1 MTATALY
8 TDLSG
13 YYDLMCADINY
24 QAQSNT
30 VHRIDQF
37 FGNGGKRHLDL
48 ACGTGPH
55 IRFLLDLGYQS
66 AGLDLNQPM
75 LDLAQQ
81 RCPEAS
87 FSCQNMC
94 EFEVQAPVDLITCFL
109 YSLHYSQTI
118 EGLSACIRQAYL
130 ALNPGGVFCFNAV
143 DKSQIDNQSAVSHQA
158 RQGDSL
164 FQFSSGWFY
173 PGHGE
178 QQQLRLRIEKT
189 ANDQTEIWQ
198 DAHPMVAVTFA
209 ELQQLLAPYFDVQ
222 ILQHDYDK
230 LVAWDGS
237 AGNALFVCVK
247 H

>member
-24 QAQSNT
+24 QAQSDT

-75 LDLAQQ
+75 LELAQQ
-81 RCPEAS
+81 RCPEAD

-94 EFEVQAPVDLITCFL
+94 EFSVSQPVDLITCFL

-118 EGLSACIRQAYL
+118 A
-130 ALNPGGVFCFNAV
+130 
-143 DKSQIDNQSAVSHQA
+143 
-158 RQGDSL
+158 
-164 FQFSSGWFY
+164 
-173 PGHGE
+173 
-178 QQQLRLRIEKT
+178 
-189 ANDQTEIWQ
+189 
-198 DAHPMVAVTFA
+198 
-209 ELQQLLAPYFDVQ
+209 
-222 ILQHDYDK
+222 
-230 LVAWDGS
+230 
-237 AGNALFVCVK
+237 
-247 H
+247 

>member
-1 MTATALY
+1 MTANALY

-24 QAQSNT
+24 QAQSDC
-30 VHRIDQF
+30 VHRIALF
-37 FGNGGKRHLDL
+37 FGNGGRQHLDL

-55 IRFLLDLGYQS
+55 IRHLLDLGYQS

-81 RCPEAS
+81 RCPEAG

-94 EFEVQAPVDLITCFL
+94 EFSVDTPVDLITCFL

-118 EGLSACIRQAYL
+118 AGLTACIRQVHQ
-130 ALNPGGVFCFNAV
+130 ALTPAGLFCFNAV
-143 DKSQIDNQSAVSHQA
+143 DKSKIDNASVVSHTA
-158 RQGDSL
+158 EHQGSH
-164 FQFSSGWFY
+164 FRFSSGWFY
-173 PGHGE
+173 NGNSE
-178 QQQLRLRIEKT
+178 QQQLRLHIEK
-189 ANDQTEIWQ
+189 NHNGVSEIWQ
-198 DAHPMVAVTFA
+198 DAHPMVAVTFT

-230 LVAWDGS
+230 LLAWDGS
-237 AGNALFVCVK
+237 SGNALFVCVK
-247 H
+247 R

>member
-24 QAQSNT
+24 QAQSAT
-30 VHRIDQF
+30 VHRIQQF

-55 IRFLLDLGYQS
+55 IRYLLDLGYQS

-94 EFEVQAPVDLITCFL
+94 EFQVTAPVDLITCFL

-118 EGLSACIRQAYL
+118 EGLQACIRQAYL
-130 ALNPGGVFCFNAV
+130 ALNTGGVFCFNAV
-143 DKSQIDNQSAVSHQA
+143 DKSQIDNQSSVSHQA
-158 RQGDSL
+158 VHGNSL

-173 PGHGE
+173 SGQGE
-178 QQQLRLRIEKT
+178 QLSLIH
-189 ANDQTEIWQ
+189 I
-198 DAHPMVAVTFA
+198 
-209 ELQQLLAPYFDVQ
+209 
-222 ILQHDYDK
+222 
-230 LVAWDGS
+230 
-237 AGNALFVCVK
+237 
-247 H
+247 

>member
-24 QAQSNT
+24 QAQSDT

-75 LDLAQQ
+75 LELAQQ
-81 RCPEAS
+81 RCPEAD

-94 EFEVQAPVDLITCFL
+94 EFSVSQPVDLITCFL

-118 EGLSACIRQAYL
+118 AGLTACIRQAHQ
-130 ALNPGGVFCFNAV
+130 ALNAGGVFCFNAV
-143 DKSQIDNQSAVSHQA
+143 DKSQIDNASVVSHQTQQA
-158 RQGDSL
+158 TSR
-164 FQFSSGWFY
+164 FVFTSGWFY

-189 ANDQTEIWQ
+189 ENDQTEIWQ

-209 ELQQLLAPYFDVQ
+209 QLQQLLAPYFDVQ

-230 LVAWDGS
+230 LVAWDGMS
-237 AGNALFVCVK
+237 GNALFVCVK